1 MNWVPPGSAT
11 LDPCDDVSEPRPPQA
26 RRYPALMTSL
36 LGPGV
41 LPGPVECPCLAAPR
55 AVLVICALH
64 RSPASC
70 ARAPTLTP
78 NTHHCSRLVPG
89 SPAQASLAWLPRA
102 AFKMPS
108 PTLTSFLCLS
118 SKHKYWL
125 LCHFCCTGFLSSLH
139 SGRTSPPR
147 PSGSCKALGC

>member
-11 LDPCDDVSEPRPPQA
+11 LDLCDDVSELRPSQA
-26 RRYPALMTSL
+26 HRYPALMTSL

-41 LPGPVECPCLAAPR
+41 LPGPVECPCLAAPELSSSS
-55 AVLVICALH
+55 VPSITPPPHVH
-64 RSPASC
+64 GHPRSHP
-70 ARAPTLTP
+70 
-78 NTHHCSRLVPG
+78 THHCSRLVPG

-108 PTLTSFLCLS
+108 PTLTSFLCRS

-125 LCHFCCTGFLSSLH
+125 LWHFCCTGFLSSLH

-147 PSGSCKALGC
+147 SSGSCKALGC